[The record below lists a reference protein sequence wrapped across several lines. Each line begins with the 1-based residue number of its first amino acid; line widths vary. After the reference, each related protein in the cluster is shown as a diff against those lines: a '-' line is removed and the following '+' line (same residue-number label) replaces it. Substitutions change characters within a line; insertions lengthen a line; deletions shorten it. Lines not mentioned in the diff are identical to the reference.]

1 MMPMRGIFPC
11 CCARADKGQ
20 VAATPLNRVMNSRR
34 LIGFVLKAVDRPYHT
49 GGRKRRFALQRNM
62 AAKVRDGSKR
72 EATFFGLCRLPPATD
87 IRPPRLRPQ
96 RLIGHIAT
104 SAKGVSLIVP
114 VPIG

>member
-11 CCARADKGQ
+11 CCARADRGQ

-62 AAKVRDGSKR
+62 AAKVRDGSSR
-72 EATFFGLCRLPPATD
+72 DEIRLTG
-87 IRPPRLRPQ
+87 LRPQ
-96 RLIGHIAT
+96 FTRKR
-104 SAKGVSLIVP
+104 SAGYVYGRDDVGCCYACTVRRYVKVLP
-114 VPIG
+114 